1 MKSKLELKL
10 KLETTLL
17 VINIETN
24 IETNI
29 DTSFRF
35 VSIILIA
42 KVVEKMSKANTI
54 KKNIF
59 VFKRLERIA
68 IKNYK
73 K

>member
-24 IETNI
+24 IERNI

-42 KVVEKMSKANTI
+42 KVVENMSKANTI
-54 KKNIF
+54 KKTIF